1 MIDNKTHIEEEIW
14 FSSVSEAELAK
25 YDKDA
30 AFAAF
35 RQRVGDA
42 QFHPKESKRRLGWLG
57 YAAAVVA
64 VIAVGFF
71 SYKGGQ
77 SQLEAS
83 LGEIVVEAPQG
94 SRSEMVLPDGTK
106 VWLNAGS
113 KISYSQTFGYTVR
126 LVRLEGEGY
135 FEVAHNEQL
144 PFSVESGNVRVK
156 VLGTKFNVRDYP
168 TDAEASVSLAEG
180 SVSMSSMRMAST
192 ERVLTPGQRAT
203 VNKETGRI
211 RVDDYEVANAIQWT
225 NGILVF
231 DGESLRDIV
240 NDLERCYNVRI
251 IVKTP
256 SLYNLH
262 FYGTFIRQE
271 QSLREVL
278 DALAATGKIRFDQK
292 DQEITLY

>member
-35 RQRVGDA
+35 RQRVADA
-42 QFHPKESKRRLGWLG
+42 QFQPKESKRRLGWLR

-168 TDAEASVSLAEG
+168 SDAEASVSLAEG

-203 VNKETGRI
+203 VNKESGRI

-251 IVKTP
+251 TVKTP
-256 SLYNLH
+256 SLYSLH

-278 DALAATGKIRFDQK
+278 DALAATGKIRFDKK

>member
-35 RQRVGDA
+35 RQRVADA
-42 QFHPKESKRRLGWLG
+42 QFQPKESKRRLGWLR

-168 TDAEASVSLAEG
+168 SDAEASVSLAEG
-180 SVSMSSMRMAST
+180 RVSMCSTSKATT

-203 VNKETGRI
+203 VNKESGRI

-278 DALAATGKIRFDQK
+278 DALAATGKIRFVQK
-292 DQEITLY
+292 DQKITLY

>member
-1 MIDNKTHIEEEIW
+1 M
-14 FSSVSEAELAK
+14 
-25 YDKDA
+25 
-30 AFAAF
+30 
-35 RQRVGDA
+35 
-42 QFHPKESKRRLGWLG
+42 
-57 YAAAVVA
+57 A

-251 IVKTP
+251 TVKTP

-278 DALAATGKIRFDQK
+278 DALAATGKIRFVQK